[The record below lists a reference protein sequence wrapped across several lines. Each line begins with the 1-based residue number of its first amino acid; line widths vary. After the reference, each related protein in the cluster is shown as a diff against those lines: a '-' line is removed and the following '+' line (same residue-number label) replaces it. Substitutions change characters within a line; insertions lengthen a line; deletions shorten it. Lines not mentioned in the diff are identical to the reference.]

1 MARVPEHLLRDWI
14 VRLKSVADAR
24 HLDTGVVEELRR
36 LAASAD
42 EFLTEPPRI
51 GGDDKRRGLGRGL
64 EALIPTDQVP
74 IASIEELRARLRR
87 IAASVA
93 P

>member
-1 MARVPEHLLRDWI
+1 MARVPDHVLRDWI
-14 VRLKSVADAR
+14 VRLNSVVDTQHLDPGVVDELR
-24 HLDTGVVEELRR
+24 HLV
-36 LAASAD
+36 ASAD
-42 EFLTEPPRI
+42 EFLTKPPRI

-74 IASIEELRARLRR
+74 IASIEELRERLRR